1 MDGFAQFERVGALFA
16 EDFDRPEAVL
26 DPEVIEPVFS
36 AAELTAARE
45 AAWRDGHEAGLKEA
59 AQGNAAALQLSVRTI
74 GEQFAVECA
83 AAHAH
88 AEAAAG
94 AIARLLLDSLAAAFP
109 TLCAQHGNAEVRS
122 LVRVGAACAHAG
134 ANGHS
139 AGASTDG
146 GGGSPGDCPGRARPG
161 RAFAGR
167 GLRDDAARRYPDH
180 LAQWHGCT
188 RRCAV
193 VAGGGGCPGALRAPA
208 AGDDNSGGD
217 RWQLTWN

>member
-122 LVRVGAACAHAG
+122 LVRVVLPALTQEPTVTLRAHPQTAEAARLEIAQVEPDLVAHLQVVVCETMPPG
-134 ANGHS
+134 DIRIIWRNGT
-139 AGASTDG
+139 AARDAALLWQEVAAVLVPFGLLRPETTIQEVTDG
-146 GGGSPGDCPGRARPG
+146 
-161 RAFAGR
+161 
-167 GLRDDAARRYPDH
+167 
-180 LAQWHGCT
+180 
-188 RRCAV
+188 
-193 VAGGGGCPGALRAPA
+193 
-208 AGDDNSGGD
+208 N
-217 RWQLTWN
+217 